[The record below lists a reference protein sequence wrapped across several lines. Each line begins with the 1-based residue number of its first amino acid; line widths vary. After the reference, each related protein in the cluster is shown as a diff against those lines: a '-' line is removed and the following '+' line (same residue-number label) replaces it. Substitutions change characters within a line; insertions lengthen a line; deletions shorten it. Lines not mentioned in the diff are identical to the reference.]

1 MRAGVV
7 ATEGHY
13 GLAVAVDDNRRNP
26 VAARSAALDRRLR
39 DRIGKIAARKQLG
52 VRRRSMSAKHDGEN
66 EPGYWRTHVAS
77 CRKIFAK
84 VHGRT
89 FIVKRR
95 FAVPSAKDSG
105 DRLEESLPCWRYAMT
120 ETDCHFFTNYPM
132 VCP

>member
-1 MRAGVV
+1 
-7 ATEGHY
+7 
-13 GLAVAVDDNRRNP
+13 
-26 VAARSAALDRRLR
+26 
-39 DRIGKIAARKQLG
+39 
-52 VRRRSMSAKHDGEN
+52 MSAKHDGEN

-95 FAVPSAKDSG
+95 FAIPSAKDSG

-120 ETDCHFFTNYPM
+120 ETKRSGMKASEPLR
-132 VCP
+132 VCRRLLTLRRWSDGK